1 MSKMWSRRPSPA
13 LIVATVALV
22 VAMAGTTYAA
32 TQLPK
37 NSVGAKQ
44 LKSNAVT
51 TAKIKNGA
59 VTGPKVNLAS
69 LGTVPSA
76 TTAAT
81 AGSAGSAA
89 SAANASA
96 LGGSPPSAFA
106 SSSVIRSA
114 TVDDVGNLVPALS
127 DGVSNNNFL
136 LTGTGIFCIKG
147 LNPAPKTAVATVS
160 GAAEQGSTVATDIGA
175 PGEECQ
181 VTISTY
187 DKSATDKREP
197 FSVLIH

>member
-1 MSKMWSRRPSPA
+1 MQRKFTYANVTATIA
-13 LIVATVALV
+13 LFVALGGG
-22 VAMAGTTYAA
+22 AYAA

-37 NSVGAKQ
+37 NSVGTKQ

-51 TAKIKNGA
+51 AAKIKNGA

-76 TTAAT
+76 TTATT
-81 AGSAGSAA
+81 AGSAGTAA

-96 LGGSPPSAFA
+96 LGGNPPSAFA

-114 TVDDVGNLVPALS
+114 TVDEVGNLVPAQS
-127 DGVSNNNFL
+127 DGVSNHNFL

-147 LNPAPKTAVATVS
+147 LDPAPKTAVATVS